1 MSCAPVMTSHS
12 QGHVF
17 GNYRDDAKKNDEK
30 RQAVGAWAQGACRL
44 DHRHARGSLGRRT
57 ALDIPTEFPPLGG
70 SGPDNLLHSCGRAGS
85 DRCLRP
91 RTSTRGKARVSLSLD
106 RPRSSA
112 AVVPGRPGAS
122 GRRSCGCLPGGN
134 PSRGRS
140 AHADACRR
148 CHSHRLVPD
157 CKRPDGARRSERNLE
172 AGFGW
177 GKRLLMR
184 LGDLH
189 RPPDPLGIVVLACP
203 YLDRFGTA
211 AHVIPALHRV
221 I

>member
-17 GNYRDDAKKNDEK
+17 GNYRDDAKKMTRKDRLWVRGLK
-30 RQAVGAWAQGACRL
+30 GLVASIIATLAVRWAAVPLSTFRP
-44 DHRHARGSLGRRT
+44 SS
-57 ALDIPTEFPPLGG
+57 PPLGG

-203 YLDRFGTA
+203 YLDRFGAA